1 MQNHPAQPNHFSVSR
16 SELPACR
23 PKPWR
28 RQAKAAFT
36 LAELLVVIAIIGIM
50 LAIAIPMLANISGET
65 PLEAAAHSVH
75 SAAKMARQHAVANK
89 QPAYLVFHDE
99 FTDPELAYRAYA
111 VFTIDIHSPPVQAS
125 DGYFIKDWEILP
137 VGVVFDPDINPSEN
151 LFNVSGAEGWEGGL
165 NKNNLLK
172 IEGVSAPLVVCGFK
186 PSGEVASATH
196 QIHLA
201 EGAVINGQP
210 RITVPGGGQ
219 QIHFTTLGKSRL
231 LDTRYEDSGQLI
243 ILDEVP

>member
-1 MQNHPAQPNHFSVSR
+1 MRNHSSQSNRFG
-16 SELPACR
+16 
-23 PKPWR
+23 
-28 RQAKAAFT
+28 FT
-36 LAELLVVIAIIGIM
+36 LAELLVVMAIIGIM
-50 LAIAIPMLANISGET
+50 FAIAVPMLSNTTGAT

-75 SAAKMARQHAVANK
+75 SAAKMARQYAVANK
-89 QPAYLVFHDE
+89 QPTYLVFHDE
-99 FTDPELAYRAYA
+99 YTDPELAYRAYA
-111 VFTIDIHSPPVQAS
+111 VFTIDIHSPPVQPS
-125 DGYFIKDWEILP
+125 DGYFIKDWEMLP

-172 IEGVSAPLVVCGFK
+172 IVGTAAPFVVCGFK

-210 RITVPGGGQ
+210 LITCPGAGR

-231 LDTRYEDSGQLI
+231 LDTRYDKAGELKL
-243 ILDEVP
+243 LDETQ